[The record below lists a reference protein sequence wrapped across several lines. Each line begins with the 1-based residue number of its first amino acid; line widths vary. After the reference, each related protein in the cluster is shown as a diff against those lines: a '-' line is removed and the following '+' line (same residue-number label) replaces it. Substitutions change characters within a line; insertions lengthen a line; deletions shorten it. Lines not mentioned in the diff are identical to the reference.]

1 MIGKKFGRLTILEI
15 IKKQS
20 GRQSKAYFRC
30 RCDCGREKDIQ
41 AYDVKR
47 GKAQSCGCLHREI
60 AKQAA
65 TKHGMR
71 STRFYAVWCNMKERC
86 ENENNTAFADYG
98 GRGIKIDDRWS
109 GSFEGFHEDMY
120 ESYSS
125 HVAEHGE
132 KQTTIER
139 MDVNGNYTL
148 ENCRWATRSE
158 QGFNRRVW
166 VSNTSGVTGVNFDK
180 NSNKWRARI
189 NVGRKQVSL
198 GLFTEF
204 DEAVKARL
212 DAEIKYFGFN
222 KEAN

>member
-1 MIGKKFGRLTILEI
+1 MIGKKFGRLTILEV
-15 IKKQS
+15 IKKKS
-20 GRQSKAYFRC
+20 GNQNKTYFRC
-30 RCDCGREKDIQ
+30 LCDCGREKDIQ
-41 AYDVKR
+41 AYDVKK
-47 GKAQSCGCLHREI
+47 GKSKSCGCLHREL
-60 AKQAA
+60 AKQAS

-71 STRFYAVWCNMKERC
+71 ESAFYAVWGNMKERC
-86 ENENNTAFADYG
+86 GNENNTAFANYG
-98 GRGIKIDDRWS
+98 GRGIEVDPSWS
-109 GSFEGFHEDMY
+109 ASFENFRDDMY
-120 ESYSS
+120 ESYLK

-139 MDVNGNYTL
+139 LDVNGNYTL

-158 QGFNRRVW
+158 QVFNRRVC
-166 VSNTSGVTGVNFDK
+166 VRNTSGVTGVNFDT
-180 NSNKWRARI
+180 NLTKWRARI
-189 NVGRKQVSL
+189 NVDKEQISL

>member
-1 MIGKKFGRLTILEI
+1 MIGQKFGRLTVLDV

-20 GRQSKAYFRC
+20 GGQSKTYFRC
-30 RCDCGREKDIQ
+30 MCDCGREKDIQ

-47 GKAQSCGCLHREI
+47 GKTQSCGCLHKEI
-60 AKQAA
+60 AKQSA
-65 TKHGMR
+65 TKHGM
-71 STRFYAVWCNMKERC
+71 SGTAFYAVWTNMKERC

-98 GRGIKIDDRWS
+98 GRGIEVDVRWTE
-109 GSFEGFHEDMY
+109 SFENFRDDMY
-120 ESYSS
+120 ESYSR

-139 MDVNGNYTL
+139 IDVNGIYTL

-158 QGFNRRVW
+158 QVFNRRVC
-166 VSNTSGVTGVNFDK
+166 VSNTSGVTGVNFDT

-189 NVGRKQVSL
+189 NVDRKQVSL

-222 KEAN
+222 KEAY